1 MAEEL
6 KWIRRDGRWIRSGEQ
21 FRERGRLLRQIGSRF
36 WYLLV
41 PFVGIM
47 CANDAYV
54 RPDTEEIKSQK
65 ALDRK
70 ATLDLVDDTRAEISR
85 LQSEVVVISAEL
97 DTVHLPKVKLYGA
110 LLDSLLSIRRIYDEE
125 LPRTKARIDSL
136 LEEQDLIVNEI
147 ELFSAD
153 FQRKSSIL
161 DSLGQWQTT
170 LQDSIERLDD
180 LIVLETD
187 HLYRLRHP
195 KEFRGKEALF
205 TGEGEYPRRDETPQR
220 EKE

>member
-1 MAEEL
+1 MADE
-6 KWIRRDGRWIRSGEQ
+6 KWIRREGRWMRAGEQ
-21 FRERGRLLRQIGSRF
+21 FRERGRLLRKVASRF

-41 PFVGIM
+41 PFIGIM
-47 CANDAYV
+47 CADSTYV

-70 ATLDLVDDTRAEISR
+70 RTLDVIDDTRAEISR

-110 LLDSLLSIRRIYDEE
+110 LLDSLLAIRRIYDEE

-136 LEEQDLIVNEI
+136 QDEHDLIVAEI
-147 ELFSAD
+147 DQLSGD
-153 FQRKSSIL
+153 FQHKSATL
-161 DSLGQWQTT
+161 DSLNDWQAT
-170 LQDSIERLDD
+170 LADSIERLDD
-180 LIVLETD
+180 LIVLRTD
-187 HLYRLRHP
+187 QLYRLRHP